1 MVQVVHVPA
10 FEDNYIWLI
19 RGPDSG
25 SGPGAV
31 AAVDPGDA
39 EPVLEYLEQS
49 GDRLVAI
56 LCTHHHGDHV
66 GGVGELVAHNKVPVY
81 GPADEHIP
89 HRDHPLRDGDHISI
103 PPLKLSFD
111 VLGIPGHTLGHIAY
125 TGHGVLFCGDTLFSA
140 GCGRL
145 FEGTAEQMANS
156 LAKLG
161 ELPATTKVYCG
172 HEYTEANLRFARRVE
187 PDNNEILKY
196 AELAEQLRTQ
206 GKPTLPSTLE
216 LEHSVNPFLRT
227 QVESVRVAVE
237 QHTGAGPLVGCVDV
251 FRELRRWKD
260 VFRG

>member
-1 MVQVVHVPA
+1 MQVVHVPA
-10 FEDNYIWLI
+10 FEDNYIWII
-19 RGPDSG
+19 RGHESG
-25 SGPGAV
+25 SGPGEV

-39 EPVLEYLEQS
+39 EPVFEYLEKS

-66 GGVGELVAHNKVPVY
+66 GGVGELVARYNVPVY
-81 GPADEHIP
+81 GPADERIP

-103 PPLKLSFD
+103 PTLRMNFD
-111 VLGIPGHTLGHIAY
+111 ILGIPGHTLGHIAY
-125 TGHGVLFCGDTLFSA
+125 TGHGALFCGDTLFSA

-145 FEGTAEQMANS
+145 FEGTAEQMAHS
-156 LAKLG
+156 LTKLG
-161 ELPATTKVYCG
+161 ALPATTKVYCG

-196 AELAEQLRTQ
+196 AGLARQLRSLD
-206 GKPTLPSTLE
+206 KPTLPSTLG

-227 QVESVRVAVE
+227 RSATVRAAVE
-237 QHTGAGPLVGCVDV
+237 KNSNAGPLIGEIDV